1 MLSSSVSRIALGFSV
16 SVACMSAQAG
26 ITLKLDG
33 WANPEPSY
41 VTVAAADSTL
51 NYVNGG
57 AGPIAISLDGA
68 SFTTY
73 CTDLRQDWPTGLDLS
88 YSYVSGA
95 TAWGAQKAGDLGRLV
110 TYVGGLGQV
119 DKARGAAIQAAVWEI
134 LYENSG
140 SYSFAGGDIQTFG
153 TEGVLGAGP
162 NPQAALDAIDWKEV
176 MATNSIYRIDQL
188 YSGTYQDFMVAA
200 PVPEPST
207 YALLLG
213 GLGLVGFV
221 ARRHQAK
228 ADKA

>member
-16 SVACMSAQAG
+16 SVTCLSAHAG

-41 VTVAAADSTL
+41 VTVAATDSTL
-51 NYVNGG
+51 NYANGG
-57 AGPIAISLDGA
+57 AGPIAITLDGA

-73 CTDLRQDWPTGLDLS
+73 CTDLPQDWPDGVAS
-88 YSYVSGA
+88 YSRVDGV
-95 TAWGAQKAGDLGRLV
+95 TAWGAQKAGDLGRLF
-110 TYVGGLGQV
+110 TYVGGLGPV
-119 DKARGAAIQAAVWEI
+119 GKERGAAIQAAVWEI

-140 SYSFAGGDIQTFG
+140 AYSFAGGDIQTFG
-153 TEGVLGAGP
+153 TDGVVGAGP
-162 NPQAALDAIDWKEV
+162 NPQAALDAIDWNEV
-176 MATNSIYRIDQL
+176 MATNSTYKIDQL

-221 ARRHQAK
+221 ARRRQAK